1 MCVCMQELVYQAV
14 GCQSLV
20 EMERW
25 HQMESSPTTLSSAN
39 SETSEMVI
47 EHIHDVT
54 TVCDMNRWQIV
65 CTMTSGDIVKVGN
78 GGL

>member
-1 MCVCMQELVYQAV
+1 MD
-14 GCQSLV
+14 CQSLM

-47 EHIHDVT
+47 AHIHDVT
-54 TVCDMNRWQIV
+54 TVCDINRWQIA
-65 CTMTSGDIVKVGN
+65 CMMTSGDIVKVGN